1 MAFSLAGEKLCSVRG
16 RQCTLGVSRLE
27 GVILEENMGLT
38 KRVMFEKNEQDCAL
52 WKIRSG
58 SEEERCSRPR
68 KKCEK

>member
-1 MAFSLAGEKLCSVRG
+1 MTFSLASEKLCSVRG
-16 RQCTLGVSRLE
+16 RRCALGVSRLE

-38 KRVMFEKNEQDCAL
+38 KRATFEKDEQDCAL